1 MEKIKHLAILSF
13 LIPAITIHAGKVET
27 EKITVPQKVQD
38 ACEKYGEQYGIC
50 PELLEAICWKESRFN
65 HKVVDSSFTC
75 IGLMQI
81 DATTHRQRMQ
91 RLGIYDLFDIDNN
104 VHVGADIMSELFDYN
119 EDVSLVL
126 MLYHGEKDAF
136 YKAKRGKISKYARD
150 ILEVSEELERVHGK

>member
-13 LIPAITIHAGKVET
+13 LIPAITVHAGKVEA

-65 HKVVDSSFTC
+65 NKVVDSTLKC
-75 IGLMQI
+75 IGLMQVNAPI
-81 DATTHRQRMQ
+81 HRKRMQ

-104 VHVGADIMSELFDYN
+104 VHVGADILSELFKYN
-119 EDVSLVL
+119 EDVGLVL
-126 MLYHGEKDAF
+126 MLYHGERNAY
-136 YKAKRGKISKYARD
+136 YKAKRGKISKYAKE
-150 ILEVSEELERVHGK
+150 ILEISEELERAHGK

>member
-1 MEKIKHLAILSF
+1 MEKIKHIAILSF
-13 LIPAITIHAGKVET
+13 LIPAITVHAGKVET

-50 PELLEAICWKESRFN
+50 PELLEAICWKESRFDN
-65 HKVVDSSFTC
+65 KAVDSTLKC
-75 IGLMQI
+75 IGLMQVN
-81 DATTHRQRMQ
+81 APTHRKRMQ
-91 RLGIYDLFDIDNN
+91 RLGIYDLFDVDNN
-104 VHVGADIMSELFDYN
+104 VHVGADILSELFEYN

-126 MLYHGEKDAF
+126 MLYHGEWNAY

>member
-1 MEKIKHLAILSF
+1 MEKIKKLGILTL
-13 LIPAITIHAGKVET
+13 LIPSITVHASKVET
-27 EKITVPQKVQD
+27 ETAVPEKVQT

-50 PELLEAICWKESRFN
+50 PELLEAICYTESRYRN
-65 HKVVDSSFTC
+65 TVVDSTLTC

-81 DATTHRQRMQ
+81 NATVHRKRMQ

-104 VHVGADIMSELFDYN
+104 VHIGADILAELFEYN
-119 EDVSLVL
+119 EDAALVL

-136 YKAKRGKISKYARD
+136 YKAKSGKISKYARD